1 MRTRPD
7 ERDGIHYLSDNAG
20 FNVFTDSTLSEWTVN
35 ADGELISHRE
45 LFRIGYPAED
55 HLMKQIMFNP
65 VATPGSDDYGLLYIA
80 HGDGTLGD
88 FFGNGQNDDGLGKI
102 LRIDPL
108 ANGDQPYSIPASNPF
123 TNDDSW
129 DTDEVFAMGFRNP
142 HHIAFAQDGTIMVA
156 DVGRANIEEVNV
168 IEPGSNYGWPDR
180 EGTFT
185 HLKEQGGGF
194 LTGIAPLP
202 ADDAAN
208 GFTYPAA
215 QYGHIGSYGTS
226 FTGHSIA
233 GGFVVENGSEWDGE
247 YLYGD
252 FVSFGD
258 VYHSSLQGLQD
269 AVTSGVPD
277 SLTQADTFRARVQ
290 FDHDNDP
297 TTSAQSFDTML
308 DVINNSP
315 RYFSHSGSR
324 RADIRFGQ
332 GPGGEIYIMNKRNN
346 TVYLVTNSVAEGTSI
361 GSGTIPTATTP
372 TAANQAP
379 TTPGNLRI
387 DVYSKTSAELF
398 WQRSTDDG
406 FVQGYEITRN
416 GESLGVRDAL
426 SLFQRDL
433 DPTETYNYEVT
444 ALDFDGNRSEPA
456 TITLPN
462 SEGNNEPV
470 ASTPD
475 TSSPDTTEPSAGTR
489 PTPPV
494 NVRHQVYSKSS
505 AELFWEPATD
515 DGFVRGYEIVRNGE
529 SLGIRDALSLFQNQ
543 LDPTLTYNFELTALD
558 FDGNRSDTVTIT
570 VATGENSAPPANESN
585 NAEEPADS
593 SSGSN
598 DGNGPTAPGNLRH
611 RVYSK
616 TSAEI
621 FWERASDNV
630 LVQGYEVIRNGESL
644 GVRDSLSFYQNDLDA
659 SQSYT
664 FEVTSIDNEGN
675 RSATV
680 TTTLSTGDGSSSG
693 NNNNADNSD
702 TSTTSPPASNNANG
716 PTSPA
721 NLRHLVYSKTA
732 AEIFWNRSSDNV
744 LVQGYEIIR
753 NGESL
758 GVRDSLSVFQ
768 NELSPTETY
777 TFEVTAIDNEG
788 NRSTTATITLS
799 TSGTE
804 PIGSNSNMGSN
815 SSNSP
820 AAPSGLQAEVYSATA
835 AEVFWDRP
843 DTIGLS
849 YEIRR
854 DGNLVS
860 QTNAVS
866 FFDGSLRNKTTYQ
879 YQVVTIDM
887 LGNRSDARS
896 ITLTT
901 R

>member
-1 MRTRPD
+1 
-7 ERDGIHYLSDNAG
+7 
-20 FNVFTDSTLSEWTVN
+20 
-35 ADGELISHRE
+35 
-45 LFRIGYPAED
+45 
-55 HLMKQIMFNP
+55 
-65 VATPGSDDYGLLYIA
+65 
-80 HGDGTLGD
+80 
-88 FFGNGQNDDGLGKI
+88 
-102 LRIDPL
+102 
-108 ANGDQPYSIPASNPF
+108 
-123 TNDDSW
+123 
-129 DTDEVFAMGFRNP
+129 
-142 HHIAFAQDGTIMVA
+142 
-156 DVGRANIEEVNV
+156 
-168 IEPGSNYGWPDR
+168 
-180 EGTFT
+180 
-185 HLKEQGGGF
+185 
-194 LTGIAPLP
+194 
-202 ADDAAN
+202 
-208 GFTYPAA
+208 
-215 QYGHIGSYGTS
+215 
-226 FTGHSIA
+226 
-233 GGFVVENGSEWDGE
+233 
-247 YLYGD
+247 
-252 FVSFGD
+252 
-258 VYHSSLQGLQD
+258 
-269 AVTSGVPD
+269 
-277 SLTQADTFRARVQ
+277 
-290 FDHDNDP
+290 
-297 TTSAQSFDTML
+297 
-308 DVINNSP
+308 
-315 RYFSHSGSR
+315 
-324 RADIRFGQ
+324 
-332 GPGGEIYIMNKRNN
+332 
-346 TVYLVTNSVAEGTSI
+346 
-361 GSGTIPTATTP
+361 
-372 TAANQAP
+372 
-379 TTPGNLRI
+379 
-387 DVYSKTSAELF
+387 
-398 WQRSTDDG
+398 
-406 FVQGYEITRN
+406 
-416 GESLGVRDAL
+416 
-426 SLFQRDL
+426 
-433 DPTETYNYEVT
+433 
-444 ALDFDGNRSEPA
+444 
-456 TITLPN
+456 
-462 SEGNNEPV
+462 
-470 ASTPD
+470 
-475 TSSPDTTEPSAGTR
+475 
-489 PTPPV
+489 
-494 NVRHQVYSKSS
+494 
-505 AELFWEPATD
+505 
-515 DGFVRGYEIVRNGE
+515 
-529 SLGIRDALSLFQNQ
+529 
-543 LDPTLTYNFELTALD
+543 
-558 FDGNRSDTVTIT
+558 
-570 VATGENSAPPANESN
+570 
-585 NAEEPADS
+585 
-593 SSGSN
+593 
-598 DGNGPTAPGNLRH
+598 
-611 RVYSK
+611 
-616 TSAEI
+616 
-621 FWERASDNV
+621 
-630 LVQGYEVIRNGESL
+630 VQGYEVIRNGESL